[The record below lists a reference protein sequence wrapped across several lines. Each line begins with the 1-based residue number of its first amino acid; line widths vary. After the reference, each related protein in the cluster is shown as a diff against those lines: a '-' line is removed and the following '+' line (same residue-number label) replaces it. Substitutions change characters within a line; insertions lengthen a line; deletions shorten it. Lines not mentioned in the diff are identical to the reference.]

1 MPGMGELLIILLI
14 VMVVFGASK
23 LPQIGH
29 GLGSAIKNFKRAAAG
44 DDEIEVSKKPVKK
57 QVTGK
62 AAKELAAA
70 RDDDDDDAVVDDE
83 DDDDEF
89 EEVVVRRRKKKP
101 A

>member
-44 DDEIEVSKKPVKK
+44 DDEIEVNKKK
-57 QVTGK
+57 QVEGGK
-62 AAKELAAA
+62 SKELASG
-70 RDDDDDDAVVDDE
+70 DDDIEDA
-83 DDDDEF
+83 
-89 EEVVVRRRKKKP
+89 EVVSRKKAKKE

>member
-1 MPGMGELLIILLI
+1 MGELLIILLI

-44 DDEIEVSKKPVKK
+44 DDEIEVNKKK
-57 QVTGK
+57 QVEGK
-62 AAKELAAA
+62 SSKELASG
-70 RDDDDDDAVVDDE
+70 DDDVEDA
-83 DDDDEF
+83 
-89 EEVVVRRRKKKP
+89 EVVSRKKAKKE

>member
-23 LPQIGH
+23 LPQIGQ

-44 DDEIEVSKKPVKK
+44 DDEIEVSKKK
-57 QVTGK
+57 QIEGK
-62 AAKELAAA
+62 GAKELAAG
-70 RDDDDDDAVVDDE
+70 DDDDIEDA
-83 DDDDEF
+83 
-89 EEVVVRRRKKKP
+89 EVVSRKKAKKE

>member
-1 MPGMGELLIILLI
+1 MGELLIILLI

-44 DDEIEVSKKPVKK
+44 DDEIEVNKKK
-57 QVTGK
+57 QVEGGK
-62 AAKELAAA
+62 SGKELAAG
-70 RDDDDDDAVVDDE
+70 DDDT
-83 DDDDEF
+83 
-89 EEVVVRRRKKKP
+89 EVVSRKRAKKE

>member
-44 DDEIEVSKKPVKK
+44 DDEIEVNKKK
-57 QVTGK
+57 QVESGK
-62 AAKELAAA
+62 SGKELAAG
-70 RDDDDDDAVVDDE
+70 DDDIEDA
-83 DDDDEF
+83 
-89 EEVVVRRRKKKP
+89 EVVSRKRAKQE

>member
-23 LPQIGH
+23 LPQIGQ

-44 DDEIEVSKKPVKK
+44 DDEIEVNQKK
-57 QVTGK
+57 QVEGK
-62 AAKELAAA
+62 SVKSAKELSAG
-70 RDDDDDDAVVDDE
+70 DDDDIEDA
-83 DDDDEF
+83 
-89 EEVVVRRRKKKP
+89 EVVSRKKAKKE

>member
-44 DDEIEVSKKPVKK
+44 DDEIEVNKTK
-57 QVTGK
+57 QVEGK
-62 AAKELAAA
+62 TSKELSAG
-70 RDDDDDDAVVDDE
+70 DDDDVEDAQVVS
-83 DDDDEF
+83 
-89 EEVVVRRRKKKP
+89 RKKAKKE

>member
-44 DDEIEVSKKPVKK
+44 DDEIEVNKTK
-57 QVTGK
+57 QVEGK
-62 AAKELAAA
+62 KSKELSAG
-70 RDDDDDDAVVDDE
+70 DDDDDVEEA
-83 DDDDEF
+83 
-89 EEVVVRRRKKKP
+89 EVVSRRKAKKE

>member
-44 DDEIEVSKKPVKK
+44 DDEIEVNKKK
-57 QVTGK
+57 QVESGK
-62 AAKELAAA
+62 SGKELAAG
-70 RDDDDDDAVVDDE
+70 DDDIEDA
-83 DDDDEF
+83 
-89 EEVVVRRRKKKP
+89 EVVSRKRAKKE

>member
-14 VMVVFGASK
+14 VMVIFGASK

-44 DDEIEVSKKPVKK
+44 DDEIEVSAKKEIPG
-57 QVTGK
+57 TS
-62 AAKELAAA
+62 AKELAAGA
-70 RDDDDDDAVVDDE
+70 EDDE
-83 DDDDEF
+83 EY
-89 EEVVVRRRKKKP
+89 EVIRRRKVKKD

>member
-44 DDEIEVSKKPVKK
+44 EDEIEVNKKK
-57 QVTGK
+57 QVEGK
-62 AAKELAAA
+62 SSKQLADG
-70 RDDDDDDAVVDDE
+70 DDDDISDA
-83 DDDDEF
+83 
-89 EEVVVRRRKKKP
+89 EVVSRKKAKKE

>member
-29 GLGSAIKNFKRAAAG
+29 GLGSAIRNFKRAAAG
-44 DDEIEVSKKPVKK
+44 DDEIEVNKSK
-57 QVTGK
+57 QVEGK
-62 AAKELAAA
+62 KSKELSAG
-70 RDDDDDDAVVDDE
+70 DDDDIEDA
-83 DDDDEF
+83 
-89 EEVVVRRRKKKP
+89 EVVSRKKAKKE

>member
-14 VMVVFGASK
+14 VLVVFGASK

-44 DDEIEVSKKPVKK
+44 DDEIEVNKTK
-57 QVTGK
+57 QVEGK
-62 AAKELAAA
+62 KSKELSAG
-70 RDDDDDDAVVDDE
+70 DDDDVEDA
-83 DDDDEF
+83 
-89 EEVVVRRRKKKP
+89 EVVSRKKAKKE

>member
-23 LPQIGH
+23 LPMIGH

-44 DDEIEVSKKPVKK
+44 DDEIEVNKKK
-57 QVTGK
+57 QVEGTSS
-62 AAKELAAA
+62 KELAAG
-70 RDDDDDDAVVDDE
+70 DDIEDA
-83 DDDDEF
+83 
-89 EEVVVRRRKKKP
+89 EVVSRKKAKKE